1 MHLNRMQQIL
11 PAGRYNIRVDC
22 PGSHYLKIKLKEC
35 YLAED
40 KEGELVLKV
49 GKWAKT
55 SFNVTYNNTDGSVS
69 LSSSQGSGGRKML
82 RASYKTSYYNSY
94 SGYSSSSYSTRY
106 DRTTTTTFERLSFER
121 CKVGLPSTKFE
132 LIFDDV
138 EAFDCGEDVGKATA
152 LVRDTVNW
160 NYLHMNSLCRACLSA
175 KVELGS
181 SGSKLYFERV
191 N

>member
-22 PGSHYLKIKLKEC
+22 PGSYYSKIKLKEC

-40 KEGELVLKV
+40 KEGELILKV

-69 LSSSQGSGGRKML
+69 LSSSQGSGGRKIL
-82 RASYKTSYYNSY
+82 RASYKTSTYDSYDY
-94 SGYSSSSYSTRY
+94 SGYSGNSYK
-106 DRTTTTTFERLSFER
+106 LSFER

-152 LVRDTVNW
+152 LLRETVNW
-160 NYLHMNSLCRACLSA
+160 KYLRMDSWCPACVTK
-175 KVELGS
+175 KVELRS